1 MLIGSVEPTSGDA
14 WVGGLHI
21 VKDRE
26 ELRSSLGLCPQF
38 DVLYDEMTPAEQLRL
53 YGGMAGLSEE
63 DAAAET
69 DRLLELLKMTF
80 KANEPVRTLSGGQK
94 RRISLATALIGNPRR
109 ILLDEPTTGM
119 DPANRR
125 GVWKVLQEQKQA
137 GVNVVD
143 TAANYRRGR
152 GEVAVGR
159 ALRDVFA
166 TGLASRDEILVST
179 KAGFLTTPDSK
190 SAARSAWAHAAM
202 VVPASLLF
210 FGLGTALYVFYA
222 SRPGEVPVAGQTDII
237 VPWFIVQQLPAG
249 FAGLVIAGLFAATM
263 SSVDSG
269 MHSIATTLTND
280 VYSKLCYVSFAG
292 DATLL
297 ATSRQALASMLTRV
311 RDVFSAAGFKF

>member
-1 MLIGSVEPTSGDA
+1 MVCFFKSQAGKTTTINMLIGSVEPTSGDA

-137 GVNVVD
+137 GVNVVMTTHSMEEADILGD
-143 TAANYRRGR
+143 TIGIMADGKLEAFGPSLELKRKYDPLHNTSRSFTHLFLLAA
-152 GEVAVGR
+152 
-159 ALRDVFA
+159 FH
-166 TGLASRDEILVST
+166 
-179 KAGFLTTPDSK
+179 SK
-190 SAARSAWAHAAM
+190 SIGVLQLSAS
-202 VVPASLLF
+202 VPLLEP
-210 FGLGTALYVFYA
+210 LSVNLVM
-222 SRPGEVPVAGQTDII
+222 I
-237 VPWFIVQQLPAG
+237 FIRR
-249 FAGLVIAGLFAATM
+249 F
-263 SSVDSG
+263 
-269 MHSIATTLTND
+269 
-280 VYSKLCYVSFAG
+280 
-292 DATLL
+292 
-297 ATSRQALASMLTRV
+297 R
-311 RDVFSAAGFKF
+311 

>member
-1 MLIGSVEPTSGDA
+1 MVLVTVLQDSFNRCAQAGKTTTINMLIGSVEPTSGDA

-137 GVNVVD
+137 GVNVVMTTHSMEEADILGD
-143 TAANYRRGR
+143 TIGIMADGKLEAFGPSLELKRKYEPLHNRS
-152 GEVAVGR
+152 VAHP
-159 ALRDVFA
+159 F
-166 TGLASRDEILVST
+166 
-179 KAGFLTTPDSK
+179 
-190 SAARSAWAHAAM
+190 
-202 VVPASLLF
+202 
-210 FGLGTALYVFYA
+210 
-222 SRPGEVPVAGQTDII
+222 
-237 VPWFIVQQLPAG
+237 
-249 FAGLVIAGLFAATM
+249 
-263 SSVDSG
+263 
-269 MHSIATTLTND
+269 
-280 VYSKLCYVSFAG
+280 
-292 DATLL
+292 LL
-297 ATSRQALASMLTRV
+297 AAFHS
-311 RDVFSAAGFKF
+311 KFIGEQ